1 MKKTL
6 WILSMITISMLI
18 ITCTAIKTKE
28 SSSLDY
34 VYPARTFNPNPSSE
48 YLTPEESL
56 KTFNLPPGYHLELVA
71 SEPMVKEPVAIAW
84 DGNGRMFVAEM
95 LTYMQD
101 ANASGEQTPVSRIS
115 MLEDLNNDGIMDKS
129 TIFIDSLLLPRMILS
144 VNDEIFVNETNS
156 ITITA
161 YKDTNGDGKAD
172 SKRIVFEDP
181 SYSAND
187 ANMEHQRSGLDWNL
201 DNWMYMTYEPIRFRY
216 SNGVLKADSIISG
229 SAGQWGL
236 THDNYGRL
244 FYSRA
249 GGEIPIQ
256 RFQINPVY
264 GALDFRDQY
273 SPEFAAVWPIIS
285 TPDVQGGLLR
295 LRPDSTLN
303 HFTAA
308 AGQSIFRGDAL
319 PDDLKGDYIVAEPVG
334 RLIRRAKLIN
344 IKGKMIAQNAYY
356 RQEFI
361 SSTDMNFR
369 PVNTYTGPDGH
380 LYIVDMHR
388 GIIQQGNWTRPGSFL
403 RNVIDRMGFD
413 KNIGH
418 GRIYRLVHD
427 GYKSGPKPK
436 MLNETPA
443 QLVAHLSH
451 PNGWW
456 RDYAQKQ
463 LIVLG
468 DKSIVP
474 ALKAILAGPDD
485 SELSHLAKIHALWTL
500 EGLDAIDE
508 NTLEM
513 AFKDSHAQVRRAAVW
528 ISEPFI
534 RKNNGKIME
543 GLKMLKSDP
552 NYDVRTQLLLSL
564 YVNRAI
570 SQPLINSIIDENKNN
585 EMITAT
591 VASLEKTENIKNYG
605 VRLGSLASE
614 DRDRV
619 LKGSEIFRSL
629 CGSCHGDDGRG
640 LASKVA
646 PPLTSSKRLFA
657 DKNTA
662 IRIILHGISGPIDG
676 ERYPGDFM
684 PSFGENSDEWIASV
698 LSYARFEL
706 RRGPG
711 NNPFPFNTSAL
722 FISTEE
728 VTALREKLK
737 SRTLPWTVE
746 ELSSEALK
754 DNQ

>member
-6 WILSMITISMLI
+6 WIFSMIMISMLI
-18 ITCTAIKTKE
+18 ITCTAIKSKDT
-28 SSSLDY
+28 SL
-34 VYPARTFNPNPSSE
+34 VNNPYPARTFDPNPSSE
-48 YLTPEESL
+48 YLSPEESM

-71 SEPMVKEPVAIAW
+71 SEPMIKEPVAIAW

-101 ANASGEQTPVSRIS
+101 ANASGEQTPVSRVS
-115 MLEDLNNDGIMDKS
+115 MLEDTNNDGVMDKS
-129 TIFIDSLLLPRMILS
+129 TIFVDSLLLPRMILC
-144 VNDEIFVNETNS
+144 VNDEVFINETNS

-172 SKRIVFEDP
+172 TKRIVYEDP

-201 DNWMYMTYEPIRFRY
+201 DNWMYMTYEPIRFKY
-216 SNGVLKADSIISG
+216 VDGVLKADSIISG

-249 GGEIPIQ
+249 GGEIAVQ

-264 GALDFRDQY
+264 GALDFNDQY
-273 SPEFAAVWPIIS
+273 SDDFNAVWPIIS

-308 AGQSIFRGDAL
+308 AGQSIYRGNAL
-319 PDDLKGDYIVAEPVG
+319 PSDLLGDYIVAEPVG
-334 RLIRRAKLIN
+334 RLIRRAKVLN
-344 IKGKMIAQNAYY
+344 LKGKRVVQNAYY

-403 RNVIDRMGFD
+403 RKVIDRYGFGE
-413 KNIGH
+413 NIGH

-427 GYKSGPKPK
+427 GYKSQPLPK
-436 MLNETPA
+436 MLNETPT
-443 QLVAHLSH
+443 QLVSHLSH

-456 RDYAQKQ
+456 RDNAQKE
-463 LIVLG
+463 LIVRG
-468 DKSIVP
+468 DKSVVPQLKKIVTESSN
-474 ALKAILAGPDD
+474 
-485 SELSHLAKIHALWTL
+485 SETAHLAKVHALWTL
-500 EGLDAIDE
+500 EGLNSIDE
-508 NTLEM
+508 NILLT
-513 AFKDSHAQVRRAAVW
+513 AFKDSHDQVRRAAVW

-534 RKNNGKIME
+534 KENNAKIMDA
-543 GLKMLKSDP
+543 LKGLKSDP
-552 NYDVRTQLLLSL
+552 SYDVRTQLLLSL
-564 YVNRAI
+564 SVNKEA
-570 SQPLINSIIDENKNN
+570 SKPLIDALMAENPNN
-585 EMITAT
+585 EMLKAT
-591 VASLEKTENIKNYG
+591 QASLDQTENIRNYG
-605 VRLGSLASE
+605 VRLGSLPAS
-614 DRDRV
+614 DREHV
-619 LKGSEIFRSL
+619 LKGSEIFRAL
-629 CGSCHGDDGRG
+629 CASCHGDDGNG

-646 PPLTSSKRLFA
+646 PPLVGSRRLLG

-662 IRIILHGISGPIDG
+662 IRIVLNGISGPIDG
-676 ERYPGDFM
+676 HNYPGGFM
-684 PSFGENSDEWIASV
+684 PSFGDNNDEWIASV

-706 RRGPG
+706 RGGRGNFG
-711 NNPFPFNTSAL
+711 NPFNRVSP

-728 VTALREKLK
+728 ISALREKLK
-737 SRTLPWTVE
+737 SRTNPWTVE
-746 ELSSEALK
+746 ELEAEAAK
-754 DNQ
+754 EN

>member
-1 MKKTL
+1 MTV
-6 WILSMITISMLI
+6 ISMLV
-18 ITCTAIKTKE
+18 ITCTTIKSRE
-28 SSSLDY
+28 SNS
-34 VYPARTFNPNPSSE
+34 VNNPYPLRIFNPNPSSE
-48 YLTPEESL
+48 YLSPEESL

-71 SEPMVKEPVAIAW
+71 SEPMVKEPVAVTW

-101 ANASGEQTPVSRIS
+101 ADASGEQVPLSRIS

-144 VNDEIFVNETNS
+144 VNDELFVNETNTIS
-156 ITITA
+156 IVA

-172 SKRIVFEDP
+172 TKRVVYEDP
-181 SYSAND
+181 SYSVND

-216 SNGVLKADSIISG
+216 TNGVLKADSIVTG

-249 GGEIPIQ
+249 GGEIPVQ

-264 GALDFRDQY
+264 GALDFKDQY
-273 SPEFAAVWPIIS
+273 SDEFNAVWPVIS

-308 AGQSIFRGDAL
+308 AGQSIFRGNAL
-319 PDDLKGDYIVAEPVG
+319 PDDLVGDYIVAEPVG
-334 RLIRRAKLIN
+334 RLIRRAKVIN
-344 IKGKMIAQNAYY
+344 LKGKLIVQNAYY

-403 RNVIDRMGFD
+403 RKVIDRLGFAE
-413 KNIGH
+413 NIGH

-427 GYKSGPKPK
+427 GYKSEAKPN
-436 MLNETPA
+436 MLNETPT
-443 QLVAHLSH
+443 QLLKHLSH

-456 RDYAQKQ
+456 RDNAQKQ
-463 LIVLG
+463 LVVLG
-468 DKSIVP
+468 DKSVVP
-474 ALKAILAGPDD
+474 ALKQIVIGTSGSD
-485 SELSHLAKIHALWTL
+485 ELSHLAKVHALWTL
-500 EGLDAIDE
+500 EGLNSIDE
-508 NTLEM
+508 NILLS
-513 AFKDSHAQVRRAAVW
+513 AFNDSDAQVRRAAIW

-534 RKNNGKIME
+534 KENNERIMSK
-543 GLKMLKSDP
+543 LRTLISDP
-552 NYDVRTQLLLSL
+552 SYDVRTQLLLSL
-564 YVNRAI
+564 SV
-570 SQPLINSIIDENKNN
+570 NKNASQALIDILMANNKDN
-585 EMITAT
+585 EMLTAT
-591 VASLEKTENIKNYG
+591 FASLEQTENIKNYG
-605 VRLGSLASE
+605 VRLGSLSVS
-614 DRDRV
+614 DREHV
-619 LKGSEIFRSL
+619 LKGAEIFRAL
-629 CGSCHGDDGRG
+629 CASCHGDDGKG

-646 PPLTSSKRLFA
+646 PPLVGSKRLFGN
-657 DKNTA
+657 KNTA
-662 IRIILHGISGPIDG
+662 IRIVLHGISGPIDG
-676 ERYPGDFM
+676 ESYPGDFM
-684 PSFGENSDEWIASV
+684 PPFGENSDEWIASV

-706 RRGPG
+706 RGG
-711 NNPFPFNTSAL
+711 TNNTFFNRAST
-722 FISTEE
+722 FISTED
-728 VTALREKLK
+728 VKTLRESLGAR
-737 SRTLPWTVE
+737 STPWTVE
-746 ELSSEALK
+746 ELESVKE
-754 DNQ
+754 D